1 MEQLGGSFMAHDETE
16 GKDRCRRHA
25 KNCRGKWGRVFRG
38 EDRPPFSTFCLRT
51 TSPSTEVNGHLH
63 SYDQC
68 GSGEHLR
75 SASGRGVVDLEGATA
90 SLASAVLFGPAS
102 EIDFPSHQFWGYARI
117 RYTRQTD
124 FSKNTPI
131 CPLGYTTPKEVST
144 CRWVDLAVQLQLAR
158 PPSY

>member
-1 MEQLGGSFMAHDETE
+1 LEQLGGSFMAHDETE

-75 SASGRGVVDLEGATA
+75 SAIGRGGVDLEGATA
-90 SLASAVLFGPAS
+90 SLASAVLFARFGRQH
-102 EIDFPSHQFWGYARI
+102 FPSHQFCGTAI
-117 RYTRQTD
+117 ITCTRQTD
-124 FSKNTPI
+124 FGRNTPI
-131 CPLGYTTPKEVST
+131 CPLGLYRFCGA
-144 CRWVDLAVQLQLAR
+144 CRNSYRCRRFVAAV
-158 PPSY
+158 